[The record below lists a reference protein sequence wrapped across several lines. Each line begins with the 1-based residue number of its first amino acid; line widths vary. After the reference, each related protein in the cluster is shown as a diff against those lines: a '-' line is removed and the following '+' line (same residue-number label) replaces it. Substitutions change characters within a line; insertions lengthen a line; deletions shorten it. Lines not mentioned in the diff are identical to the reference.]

1 MTIDQFN
8 KSLKQIIKSNDALKA
23 NSLLV
28 VLLKEVEENYQQE
41 ILKTYQQVSHG
52 KMEEQDISTFFNL
65 NREVYNSCK
74 SLIQAAQDYILNNQ
88 TDGGSESK

>member
-8 KSLKQIIKSNDALKA
+8 KSLKQIIKSNDVLKA

-28 VLLKEVEENYQQE
+28 ALLKEVEENYQQE

-52 KMEEQDISTFFNL
+52 KMEEQDISTFF
-65 NREVYNSCK
+65 
-74 SLIQAAQDYILNNQ
+74 
-88 TDGGSESK
+88 